1 MTYNQYI
8 YRHALSIVHLL
19 QQLRNFV
26 SGGIHATL
34 KINRNIDSD
43 NSRRKVGS
51 RIEIKIIKT
60 ACGPV
65 SEEHNLLVV
74 RLLEERLKVELEK
87 FISNES
93 IRRSLKK

>member
-1 MTYNQYI
+1 M
-8 YRHALSIVHLL
+8 HLL
-19 QQLRNFV
+19 QQLRNLV

-93 IRRSLKK
+93 IRRSLKNNLQPRRSHY